1 MRLCI
6 IEDNVD
12 LLANLRLLLGGEQGI
27 TVVGAYGS
35 AEEAMIEA
43 PWDKCDTLLVDIDLP
58 GLSGVDLIREI
69 HPAYPMLQIMVHT
82 ISDGR
87 ETVFAA
93 IKAGAMGY
101 LLKGCSP
108 RDLIDSLR
116 NLEQGGAPMSPKIA
130 RRVILEMQNHKDLPD
145 QAGLTPREVDVL
157 QGVSQGRTYK
167 EIAMGMGLSAHT
179 VHSYIK
185 QIYEKLQA
193 ANRAEAIHKARTL
206 GVI

>member
-1 MRLCI
+1 M
-6 IEDNVD
+6 
-12 LLANLRLLLGGEQGI
+12 
-27 TVVGAYGS
+27 
-35 AEEAMIEA
+35 
-43 PWDKCDTLLVDIDLP
+43 
-58 GLSGVDLIREI
+58 
-69 HPAYPMLQIMVHT
+69 
-82 ISDGR
+82 
-87 ETVFAA
+87 
-93 IKAGAMGY
+93 
-101 LLKGCSP
+101 
-108 RDLIDSLR
+108 IDSLR

-179 VHSYIK
+179 IHSYIK